1 MPLVKS
7 SSDKAFKTNV
17 STLTWEIG
25 KSPHV
30 KNQKQALAIAY
41 DVKRRNRAAGGG
53 LKPAGWETR
62 AEARG
67 MMHAGPIMSA
77 VAGRT
82 DHHPMNVKAG
92 SYVIPSDHVSSMGQG
107 NTIAGVAQLNHLF
120 KMGPFG
126 SSPGV
131 IKGGGGAPHVPR
143 VKSSGGA
150 AGKHNGEPVPINAAG
165 GEFVVPPEKITEWME
180 RSGFTP
186 DLDAGHKAL
195 DRWVVE
201 HRKKH
206 RKTLAK
212 LPGPAKS

>member
-7 SSDKAFKTNV
+7 SSDAAFKSN
-17 STLTWEIG
+17 LKAELAAG
-25 KSPHV
+25 KPR
-30 KNQKQALAIAY
+30 NQSLAIAY
-41 DVKRRNRAAGGG
+41 DVKRRNRAAGGS
-53 LKPAGWETR
+53 LKPASWQVR
-62 AEARG
+62 NEARG
-67 MMHAGPIMSA
+67 MMHSGPIMSA

-82 DHHPMNVKAG
+82 DHHPMSVKAG
-92 SYVIPSDHVSSMGQG
+92 SYVFPADHVSSMGQG
-107 NTIAGVAQLNHLF
+107 NTINGVAQLNHMF

-131 IKGGGGAPHVPR
+131 IKGGAGAPRAPHI
-143 VKSSGGA
+143 KAAGGV
-150 AGKHNGEPVPINAAG
+150 AGKHHGEPVPINAAG

-186 DLDAGHKAL
+186 DIDAGHKAL
-195 DRWVVE
+195 DKWVVE